1 MNEHFETFSRFLH
14 YLALYINQT
23 LKCNY
28 QPTDFYYLVNPPWL
42 VCQDELQRRRLFRL
56 LLRLRGRGAAPRC
69 FQQHPLIS
77 KASSA
82 TANTLPDILHKDR
95 GVCLSQA
102 EQQMMLKDGNS
113 RPGARE
119 RGKKS
124 EQPQERGC
132 LAVTHRAQALGPC
145 QYFSLDQKHFGSK
158 STHSIS
164 PCCNSHHGTAC
175 EFNFCQISR
184 QAQDLL
190 SLQLQAFSL
199 HEAELKPTT
208 CSALVYRLAPL
219 EPHSES
225 PGHNLT
231 GQLTPGL
238 SRLQFQALRLM
249 R

>member
-113 RPGARE
+113 SNQEPGSVARRVSSHKNGAVWQSHTE
-119 RGKKS
+119 HRHWLHAS
-124 EQPQERGC
+124 TSAWTRSTLEANPLTPSLHAVIPTMEQH
-132 LAVTHRAQALGPC
+132 VN
-145 QYFSLDQKHFGSK
+145 
-158 STHSIS
+158 SI
-164 PCCNSHHGTAC
+164 PVRC
-175 EFNFCQISR
+175 R

-208 CSALVYRLAPL
+208 CSALVYRLAPF

-225 PGHNLT
+225 PGHDLT